1 MGEHPVATVREI
13 LLNVGSDEVRAVV
26 LEDGQL
32 AEVLLERPQQM
43 RSVGNIYLGRVE
55 DVLPGMDAAFVNIG
69 LDRNAFLYA
78 DDAVHCCQSQERTG
92 EGRPRIEEMVR
103 PGQQI
108 LVQVDKEPVGS
119 KGAKISTAIGLPG
132 RFVVLTPQ
140 TDFLGVSRRIE
151 DEDERARLRA
161 LVEESRRPGHGV
173 IVRTVAEGQGA
184 AAIRA
189 DLRFLEAL
197 WESIQE
203 QAGRAQPPALLHRD
217 MGLSGRLLRDFMTD
231 DVQVLL
237 VDNADEYQ
245 NLIELAG
252 LMSPDLAQRIELT
265 GGDLFGKRGLDQEM
279 ERAMRRR
286 VWLHS
291 GGYLVIDRAEALTAV
306 DVNTGK
312 FVGKENLAQTI
323 LQTNLEAADEIAR
336 QLRLR
341 DLGGI
346 IVVDFIDM
354 EEEAHRQQV
363 LDALEQAVKRDR
375 TKVHVLGMTK
385 LNLVEM
391 TRKRVGS
398 GLDQTLYSPC
408 PLCDGWGRVESDE
421 TVAVRLRRELR
432 QLLAETAEEAVLVE
446 AHPAVAALLIG
457 PGGVALKTLEQETV
471 HTVFVRGS
479 LDLARAEHR
488 VVAKGARAVVEAL
501 ARPVVVG
508 QEVEVEISAAHTTQ
522 AADGIARIQG
532 YVVDVE
538 QGAGLVGQ
546 RVKVKIV
553 STHRTYARAKLVLSA
568 EASPRPL

>member
-1 MGEHPVATVREI
+1 MGEHPVATVRQI
-13 LLNVGSDEVRAVV
+13 LLSVASDEVRAAV

-32 AEVLLERPQQM
+32 AEVLLERPQQL
-43 RSVGNIYLGRVE
+43 RTVGNIYLGRVE
-55 DVLPGMDAAFVNIG
+55 DVLPGMDAAFVDIG

-78 DDAVHCCQSQERTG
+78 DDAVHCCAPKERI
-92 EGRPRIEEMVR
+92 ERRPRIEEMVR

-108 LVQVDKEPVGS
+108 LVQVEKEPVGS

-140 TDFLGVSRRIE
+140 TDFLGISRRIE
-151 DEDERARLRA
+151 GEEERSRLRA
-161 LVEESRRPGHGV
+161 LVEESRSPGHGV
-173 IVRTVAEGQGA
+173 IVRTVAEGQGEV
-184 AAIRA
+184 AIRA
-189 DLRFLEAL
+189 DLGFLETL

-203 QAGRAQPPALLHRD
+203 QAGRALPPALLHRD

-231 DVQVLL
+231 DVESLL
-237 VDNADEYQ
+237 VDSQDEYQ
-245 NLIELAG
+245 NLIELAV
-252 LMSPDLAQRIELT
+252 LMSPDLAQRIQLT
-265 GGDLFGKRGLDQEM
+265 DKDPFVKRGLDQDL

-286 VWLHS
+286 VWLRS

-354 EEEAHRQQV
+354 EDDAHRQQV
-363 LDALEQAVKRDR
+363 LDGLEEAVKADR

-391 TRKRVGS
+391 TRKRIGS
-398 GLDQTLYSPC
+398 GLDQTLYAPC

-457 PGGVALKTLEQETV
+457 PGGVALKALEQET
-471 HTVFVRGS
+471 HHSVFVRGS
-479 LDLARAEHR
+479 HDLARGEHR
-488 VVAKGARAVVEAL
+488 VAAQGARAVVEAL
-501 ARPVVVG
+501 ARPVSVG
-508 QEVEVEISAAHTTQ
+508 QEVEVDISAAHTTQ
-522 AADGIARIQG
+522 TEDGIARIQG

-546 RVKVKIV
+546 RVRVKIV
-553 STHRTYARAKLVLSA
+553 STHRTYARAKLIDSI
-568 EASPRPL
+568 EASPRRR